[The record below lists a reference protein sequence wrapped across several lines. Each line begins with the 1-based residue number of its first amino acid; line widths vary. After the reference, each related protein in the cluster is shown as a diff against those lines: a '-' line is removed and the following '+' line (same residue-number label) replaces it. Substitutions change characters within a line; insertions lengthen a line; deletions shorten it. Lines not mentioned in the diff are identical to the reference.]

1 MISNHLSL
9 IEHLR
14 KSSNDLSCQVAS
26 WVAAGGTIEQAEPFK
41 FEPRPLRK
49 EAEYSAPAQPEPG
62 QTKRT
67 YQSQI
72 AARMAYVASIREM
85 AKTMTID
92 QAMAATGKSESA
104 MRRAAQEGDFTFK
117 SKHADLD
124 RDMKLIERLTALR
137 DAGISRFSGCKQV
150 EISDT
155 LLRRL
160 EMQYDFSYPKR
171 WSKRP

>member
-1 MISNHLSL
+1 MTNNYILVRSD
-9 IEHLR
+9 R
-14 KSSNDLSCQVAS
+14 
-26 WVAAGGTIEQAEPFK
+26 QAELEAAKAAFFMSGKKVEVLESK
-41 FEPRPLRK
+41 FEPRRPRK
-49 EAEYSAPAQPEPG
+49 DLDSLQGKSAARPPP
-62 QTKRT
+62 KRT
-67 YQSQI
+67 YEDQFAQ
-72 AARMAYVASIREM
+72 RKAYVDTIREL

-124 RDMKLIERLTALR
+124 RDMKMIERLTALR